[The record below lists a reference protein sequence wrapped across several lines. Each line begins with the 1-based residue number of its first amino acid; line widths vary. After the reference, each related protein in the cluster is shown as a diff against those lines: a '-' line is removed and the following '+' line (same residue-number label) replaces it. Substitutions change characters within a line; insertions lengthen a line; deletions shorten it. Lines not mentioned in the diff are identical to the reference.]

1 MKDVGC
7 IHSLIAEV
15 IDVLP
20 GLIVGSPF
28 GGTAFELSHMNPQRG
43 LPTSLLL
50 DAIGGGIAMQ
60 LASMV
65 TGVPGI
71 GDARY
76 VFSLVMAA
84 AAARVFSS
92 PQA

>member
-1 MKDVGC
+1 MY
-7 IHSLIAEV
+7 SQ
-15 IDVLP
+15 

-28 GGTAFELSHMNPQRG
+28 GDAAFELSHMNPQRG
-43 LPTSLLL
+43 LVTSLLL

-71 GDARY
+71 EDARY

-84 AAARVFSS
+84 AAASVFSS